1 VLLRATLV
9 VVALVACLWL
19 AAGLRSARL
28 QAEADK
34 RLPAARVDDA
44 LVRHKRDLLDDARR
58 LNPDPRPDISE
69 AQLLLFI
76 HRDREAVRLLE
87 DVVRREP
94 ENFEAWRGLAQATL
108 RVDPERSR
116 EALRRSQELNPLS
129 VPKR

>member
-1 VLLRATLV
+1 MLLRATLL

-19 AAGLRSARL
+19 GVGLRQARF

-34 RLPAARVDDA
+34 RVPAASVDRA
-44 LVRHKRDLLDDARR
+44 LVRHKRDLLDDARW
-58 LNPDPRPDISE
+58 LNPDTRPDISE

-94 ENFEAWRGLAQATL
+94 KNFEAWRGLAQATL

-116 EALRRSQELNPLS
+116 EAVRRAVELNPLS
-129 VPKR
+129 APKR